1 MFARTHT
8 LPAASP
14 PTAVRLAVFSA
25 GTVLTNELISP
36 EPHGLTAMKPAET
49 LSTAMTFTT
58 ATPSTCTAVS
68 ELVRWPFATRV
79 SSRRFGAVGRYD
91 NPPSP
96 GPNQP
101 ATSTTMSE
109 LPVKVSTHTEPS
121 LPIPTNTDDA
131 VECLARALTLDDNGG
146 VPHGPGYAA
155 STVGNVGSATVR
167 FNHTAVASSGTSPSP
182 RIASSVC
189 ELVARTPVI
198 SRSCTAAPRVS
209 IQRVGGIGWKRS
221 PAGVKA
227 PITSTTT
234 SVGLEA

>member
-8 LPAASP
+8 LPAASA
-14 PTAVRLAVFSA
+14 PTAVRLAVFSRGA
-25 GTVLTNELISP
+25 VLTNELMSVD
-36 EPHGLTAMKPAET
+36 PHGRTMTKPGEM
-49 LSTAMTFTT
+49 LSTATTFSTE
-58 ATPSTCTAVS
+58 TPSTCTAVS

-146 VPHGPGYAA
+146 VPHGPGYAV

-167 FNHTAVASSGTSPSP
+167 FNHTPVASCGTPPCP
-182 RIASSVC
+182 RIASCVC
-189 ELVARTPVI
+189 DVAARTPVI

-209 IQRVGGIGWKRS
+209 IQRVGDI
-221 PAGVKA
+221 
-227 PITSTTT
+227 
-234 SVGLEA
+234 